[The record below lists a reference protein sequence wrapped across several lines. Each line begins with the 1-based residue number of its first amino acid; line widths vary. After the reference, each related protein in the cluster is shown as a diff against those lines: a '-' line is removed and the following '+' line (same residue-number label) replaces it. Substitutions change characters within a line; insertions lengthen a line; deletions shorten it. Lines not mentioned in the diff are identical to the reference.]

1 MKTKLLVIVLTAATV
16 AAIAGVVPLDAK
28 PHGRNVDAAT
38 SPMPGLADV
47 SQPVVDAVF
56 VLDTTGS
63 MSGLI
68 RTAKE
73 KIWSIASTMA
83 SAQPAPRIRIG
94 LVAYRD
100 RGDDYVVKTVE
111 LSDDLDAV
119 YAELMQFQAGGGG
132 DGPESVNAALDAAVN
147 QLNWSDQAQAYRVI
161 FLVGDAPPHMD
172 YPNEKQ
178 YPQIIAEAR
187 SRDIVVNAIQCG
199 DMAETGAPWAQIAGL
214 GGGMFF
220 QVEQAGSAV
229 AYSTPYDHELAA
241 LASKLD
247 DTRLYYGSQEEKDAM
262 AVKMAAADSIEALAS
277 EEARA
282 RRGVFNLSGAGK
294 VNRLGSNELVS
305 DYAAGEVDLDALSD
319 AELPAS
325 MAAMA
330 PAEQKAMLDELVAE
344 REEVEAEMQQ
354 LAEARA
360 DFIRKK
366 VEEEGGARDSLDHK
380 LYEAISRQS
389 VSAGLEYEDGPAY

>member
-1 MKTKLLVIVLTAATV
+1 MVKTKLAALVLAATTA
-16 AAIAGVVPLDAK
+16 AAIAGVNPLE
-28 PHGRNVDAAT
+28 NVAENDV
-38 SPMPGLADV
+38 ADDV
-47 SQPVVDAVF
+47 DLQALHVDRPVVDAVF

-68 RTAKE
+68 ETAKD

-83 SAQPAPRIRIG
+83 SAQPSPRIRIG

-111 LSDDLDAV
+111 LSENLDAV

-147 QLNWSDQAQAYRVI
+147 QLNWSEQQQAYRVV

-172 YPNEKQ
+172 YQDEKQ
-178 YPQIIAEAR
+178 YPEIVAEAR
-187 SRDIVVNAIQCG
+187 SKGIVINAIQCG
-199 DMAETGAPWAQIAGL
+199 NMVETAAPWTQIAGL

-220 QVEQAGSAV
+220 QVEQAGGAV
-229 AYSTPYDHELAA
+229 AYSTPYDSDLAT
-241 LASKLD
+241 LATRLD
-247 DTRLYYGSQEEKDAM
+247 ETRLYYGSEAEQSAMADKVAAARSIDAM
-262 AVKMAAADSIEALAS
+262 AS

-282 RRGVFNLSGAGK
+282 RRGVFNLSGAGR
-294 VNRLGSNELVS
+294 VNKLGHKELVS
-305 DYAAGEVDLDALSD
+305 DYAAGDVDLDSLD
-319 AELPAS
+319 EAELPAAIGS
-325 MAAMA
+325 LEK
-330 PAEQKAMLDELVAE
+330 PEQKAFLDELVAE
-344 REEVEAEMQQ
+344 RAEVESEMQA
-354 LAEARA
+354 LAKARA
-360 DFIRKK
+360 EFIARKVK
-366 VEEEGGARDSLDHK
+366 EEGGAEDSLDHK